1 MRVYLEHCIST
12 THVAIE
18 VANVNSPSDL
28 LYLGWVHVTSERG
41 WLRDDGAHERDQ
53 RLHPRWFLLCLEG
66 CRSGWCADGHLN
78 SWCGVLGEEG
88 GEGGGREEEEGERRE
103 KKEKK
108 RRRGEEEGEK
118 EWEEGGNVKRRKREE
133 GERKERSRERR

>member
-1 MRVYLEHCIST
+1 MTPLLARRLAKYRPLMRVYLEVLEHCIST

-66 CRSGWCADGHLN
+66 CRGGWCADGHLN

-88 GEGGGREEEEGERRE
+88 GGGGRKRGGRGGKKGEEGE
-103 KKEKK
+103 
-108 RRRGEEEGEK
+108 EK
-118 EWEEGGNVKRRKREE
+118 E
-133 GERKERSRERR
+133 ER